1 MNDIALMLLA
11 YESELHPPRTDYDAG
26 FRSGLL
32 KAARL
37 VEEDPVNRA
46 LATKKCAPRADRV
59 LDGYWQPGKSTLRAA
74 S

>member
-11 YESELHPPRTDYDAG
+11 FAEEVSERQRTDYDAG

-37 VEEDPVNRA
+37 VEERA
-46 LATKKCAPRADRV
+46 
-59 LDGYWQPGKSTLRAA
+59 
-74 S
+74 

>member
-37 VEEDPVNRA
+37 VEERA
-46 LATKKCAPRADRV
+46 
-59 LDGYWQPGKSTLRAA
+59 
-74 S
+74 